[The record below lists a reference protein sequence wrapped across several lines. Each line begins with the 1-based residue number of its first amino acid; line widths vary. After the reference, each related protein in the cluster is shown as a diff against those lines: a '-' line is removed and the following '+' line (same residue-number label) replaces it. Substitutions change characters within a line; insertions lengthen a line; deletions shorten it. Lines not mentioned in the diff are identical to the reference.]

1 MYSDNYKRL
10 CTNAYIHIE
19 LLNLGGGIVYLS

>member
-10 CTNAYIHIE
+10 CTDAYMHIE
-19 LLNLGGGIVYLS
+19 LFNLGNGSAYLS